1 MSQTSFALFAEQTL
15 DDIQNRLSDQDGL
28 DDVDIDMIDGVMTLE
43 FEDGAQI
50 ILNRQEAAQQIW
62 LSSPEGPAHFGYSEQ
77 EGAWIDDRNGEDL
90 HQVLVRI
97 LAGKLG
103 VRIEL

>member
-43 FEDGAQI
+43 FEDGSQL
-50 ILNRQEAAQQIW
+50 ILNRQEAAKQIW
-62 LSSPEGPAHFGYSEQ
+62 LSSPEGPAHFGYSEDDS
-77 EGAWIDDRNGEDL
+77 AWIDDRNGEDL
-90 HQVLVRI
+90 HQVLARI
-97 LAGKLG
+97 LTGKLG
-103 VRIEL
+103 VRVEL

>member
-15 DDIQNRLSDQDGL
+15 DDIQRRLSEQADL
-28 DDVDIDMIDGVMTLE
+28 DDLDIDLIDGVLTIE

-62 LSSPEGPAHFGYSEQ
+62 LSSPEGPAHFGYSE
-77 EGAWIDDRNGEDL
+77 DDRAWRNDRSGDDL
-90 HQVLVRI
+90 HQT
-97 LAGKLG
+97 LARVIGGKTG
-103 VRIEL
+103 VTVEL